1 MKKDDDKEI
10 LKLTAQKLLL
20 IVLKLGTPFFHA
32 SRIYR
37 HSTASLLG
45 EIDCAQQ
52 ELSDKIR
59 YLKSM
64 GYIKTFSENKKE
76 YIELTKK
83 GLTRVDKIGHDRMM
97 IDRPEIWD
105 GKWRIVVY
113 DIPKD
118 KSSERDHL
126 RRVLIR
132 SGFLKIQESV
142 YVFPFPCTEEVG
154 QIAYESGVKD
164 YVEIFIAMAVIAEE
178 KLIQKFIDKK
188 ILSKDDVKI
197 IRKVLT

>member
-1 MKKDDDKEI
+1 MKKEDDKEI
-10 LKLTAQKLLL
+10 VKLTAQKLLFA
-20 IVLKLGTPFFHA
+20 VLRLGTPFFHA
-32 SRIYR
+32 SSIYR
-37 HSTASLLG
+37 HSAASLLG

-64 GYIKTFSENKKE
+64 GYIKTFSENKEE

-83 GLTRVDKIGHDRMM
+83 GLNRADKISHERIM
-97 IDRPEIWD
+97 IDRPKIWD
-105 GKWRIVVY
+105 GKWRIVIY
-113 DIPKD
+113 DIPKN

-126 RRVLIR
+126 RRVLLR

-142 YVFPFPCTEEVG
+142 YVFPFSCTEEIERMTH
-154 QIAYESGVKD
+154 QFGVKD

-178 KLIQKFIDKK
+178 KLIKKFCDQKV
-188 ILSKDDVKI
+188 LSKDDIKVV
-197 IRKVLT
+197 RKVLT